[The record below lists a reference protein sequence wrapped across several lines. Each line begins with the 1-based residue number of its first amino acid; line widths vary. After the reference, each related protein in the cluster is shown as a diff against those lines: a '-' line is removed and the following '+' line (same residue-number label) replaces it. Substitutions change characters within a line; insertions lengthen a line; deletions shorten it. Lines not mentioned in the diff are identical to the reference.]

1 MSTTIVSPMLPGR
14 RTPCCPPKLPSPAA
28 LIDAI
33 AFIFVV
39 LRRLTGL
46 PGGTAPACPMTVTML
61 SPKNALMR
69 LGSGASPSPI
79 ATITAESRLSMAS
92 SAFTSP
98 ADKESIAGDNPT
110 NPSRSRRASTAS
122 ITVSALRSPTAVT
135 SISSRHV
142 QVRIHHKQVFGA
154 DILIADKEPP
164 GASNSLSV
172 PKARQIA
179 VGIVVWQGRTV
190 RAGGDDHVL

>member
-1 MSTTIVSPMLPGR
+1 MSTTIVSPMPPCR
-14 RTPCCPPKLPSPAA
+14 RTSGCPPKLPSSAA
-28 LIDAI
+28 SIDAI
-33 AFIFVV
+33 ASIFAV
-39 LRRLTGL
+39 LRRLTRL
-46 PGGTAPACPMTVTML
+46 PGGTASACPMTVTML
-61 SPKNALMR
+61 SPRSNALMR

-142 QVRIHHKQVFGA
+142 QVVFITNWPGPVLTFWSLTKSRQVPATACPFQKL
-154 DILIADKEPP
+154 DRL
-164 GASNSLSV
+164 LSV
-172 PKARQIA
+172 RRLARSY
-179 VGIVVWQGRTV
+179 GTYR
-190 RAGGDDHVL
+190 GG